1 MSGAMTLPFL
11 PAATGNA
18 ELAIRYGSFVMIFI
32 YIVGLVVLLFAP
44 ETKDQPL
51 PEE

>member
-1 MSGAMTLPFL
+1 MSRFL
-11 PAATGNA
+11 KVFSI
-18 ELAIRYGSFVMIFI
+18 LLI
-32 YIVGLVVLLFAP
+32 VLLFAP